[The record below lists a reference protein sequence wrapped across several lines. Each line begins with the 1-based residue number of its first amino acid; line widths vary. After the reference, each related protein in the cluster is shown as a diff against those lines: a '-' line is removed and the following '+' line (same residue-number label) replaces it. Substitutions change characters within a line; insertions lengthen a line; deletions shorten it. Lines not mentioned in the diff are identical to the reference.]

1 MATELVKVHTLK
13 EIQDIAKNYK
23 LCTIE
28 DMNGKKITTW
38 NNIKKP
44 VKEHLADCLSRLK
57 LDIYPNGYYQVCFAQ
72 AVRFQKDHSEKYII
86 CKGTPPSEPP
96 QYNPQQNKN
105 GMNDNKNDLL
115 SVTSAL
121 NYITQIAELKTE
133 NNRLT
138 MENKQL
144 KDEIAVLEADLEEY
158 EREDGLAE
166 GNKTTDTMQF
176 LKEQGPTLMNALDRY
191 FELQDK
197 KLVLE
202 EKKIDKGLISNPK
215 KNVVRREVKK
225 FEPGSVDH
233 LNYIRLL
240 YKEQKEDLMNKEIDK
255 LELLAPEQYQAICTE
270 LNLFEDENENTE
282 QN

>member
-144 KDEIAVLEADLEEY
+144 KDEIAVLEAELEEY
-158 EREDGLAE
+158 EREEGLAE

-215 KNVVRREVKK
+215 KNIIRREVKK